1 MSAPGLAWQACLKK
15 PGIELE
21 LLTNIDM
28 LFMVEKGIKSGMC
41 HEIHKYA
48 KAKDFIKNYDVMW
61 ISIKG
66 IFLN

>member
-1 MSAPGLAWQACLKK
+1 
-15 PGIELE
+15 
-21 LLTNIDM
+21 M

-48 KAKDFIKNYDVMW
+48 KVKDFIKTYDVMW
-61 ISIKG
+61 IVIKG